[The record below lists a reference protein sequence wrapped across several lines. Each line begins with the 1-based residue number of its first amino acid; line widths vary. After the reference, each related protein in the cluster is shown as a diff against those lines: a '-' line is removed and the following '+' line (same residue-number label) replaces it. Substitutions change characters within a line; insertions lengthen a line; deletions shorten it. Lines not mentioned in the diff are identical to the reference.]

1 MKMGN
6 SNVTLNQVI
15 LNNLLTAVI
24 FISFIVGF
32 FLEENSAGGGNID
45 ELKHHWRNFQ
55 LFLNND
61 FFTAI
66 KLTAGGSDALGNSYS
81 SSRTPLIP
89 IIQAFFISFFNVK
102 KIFIPE
108 DLFYFRFVI
117 FILSLSAPIILYKC
131 LKKKNLFLQKDQL
144 LLLSSLILLLSPYF
158 RTSAYWGYTE
168 NFTFIAMLLSY
179 YFLHNFLGNEKI
191 IYLKKEIFYVT
202 LFSSLCVYFDVKT
215 IIIPILCYYFILI
228 SNISFKDKLL
238 ATIYYFFLSL
248 PFLYLFYIWGGPIP
262 PEQMGGRNAGFYFYA
277 ENIGYAS
284 SIISFYLLPILLFKF
299 NSLNDLKK
307 VFLDRKVYFYL
318 LAIILYLIILNGT
331 FNFEEQIF
339 LGKGILHKFVELLT
353 ESHGLKIILTYIGFF
368 ISLLILFLFLE
379 KMIDTLTIVFLI
391 LISVISTWIFQEYYD
406 PLILLLVFT
415 FFSTKILINNR
426 NLILLAL
433 YQASFLLVAVLYYTK
448 TIS

>member
-117 FILSLSAPIILYKC
+117 FILSLSAPIIFYKC
-131 LKKKNLFLQKDQL
+131 LRKKFLFTQKDQL

-179 YFLHNFLGNEKI
+179 YFL
-191 IYLKKEIFYVT
+191 Y
-202 LFSSLCVYFDVKT
+202 
-215 IIIPILCYYFILI
+215 
-228 SNISFKDKLL
+228 
-238 ATIYYFFLSL
+238 
-248 PFLYLFYIWGGPIP
+248 
-262 PEQMGGRNAGFYFYA
+262 
-277 ENIGYAS
+277 
-284 SIISFYLLPILLFKF
+284 
-299 NSLNDLKK
+299 
-307 VFLDRKVYFYL
+307 
-318 LAIILYLIILNGT
+318 
-331 FNFEEQIF
+331 
-339 LGKGILHKFVELLT
+339 
-353 ESHGLKIILTYIGFF
+353 
-368 ISLLILFLFLE
+368 
-379 KMIDTLTIVFLI
+379 
-391 LISVISTWIFQEYYD
+391 
-406 PLILLLVFT
+406 
-415 FFSTKILINNR
+415 
-426 NLILLAL
+426 NLIK
-433 YQASFLLVAVLYYTK
+433 SDLVK
-448 TIS
+448 